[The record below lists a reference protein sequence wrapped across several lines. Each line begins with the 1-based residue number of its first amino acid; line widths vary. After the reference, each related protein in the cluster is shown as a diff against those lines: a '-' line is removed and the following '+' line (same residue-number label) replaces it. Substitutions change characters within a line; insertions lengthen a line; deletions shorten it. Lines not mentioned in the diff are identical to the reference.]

1 MALSIKNPEA
11 EALAK
16 EVAART
22 GETRTQAVITALAER
37 LERLR
42 GRRTAPDVAEMIM
55 ELSHHCA
62 ALPEQDARPANEILG
77 YGPGG
82 AFEEP

>member
-16 EVAART
+16 EVAEST

-42 GRRTAPDVAEMIM
+42 GRRAAPSIFEAIM
-55 ELSHHCA
+55 GISRHCSS
-62 ALPEQDARPANEILG
+62 LPELDPRSPDEILG
-77 YGPGG
+77 YSRNGNFD
-82 AFEEP
+82 AE